1 MKADVYNR
9 AHAEAVNPIPNTVV
23 ISISN
28 PGLPARLKDG
38 WEAVLRLE
46 FHDVVTIPVG
56 MPECVPFHDGHVVE
70 IHDFVEENLDKDF
83 MVHCDAGMSR
93 SVAVGVFLQD
103 VHGYTLHLHETNDD
117 AAANSRVKR
126 GLVRKFW
133 SKQFASS

>member
-1 MKADVYNR
+1 MRVDVFNR
-9 AHAEAVNPIPNTVV
+9 GHAESAPPAPNTAV

-28 PGLPARLKDG
+28 PGLPATLKDG

-46 FHDVVTIPVG
+46 FHDVVRIPVG
-56 MPECVPFHDGHVVE
+56 MPECEPFHDGHVVE

-83 MVHCDAGMSR
+83 LVHCDAGMSR

-103 VHGYTLHLHETNDD
+103 VHGYTLHLHDAPDD
-117 AAANSRVKR
+117 SAANSRVKR